1 VSEPPKILSWLLDK
15 CCPDSRPDLK
25 GDFLEL
31 YEHRIEEN
39 GRRFANRKL
48 LRDIFSVVPLN
59 FIIKEKDN
67 HKPVSMLKTN
77 LKIARRNL
85 AKNKAYTAINIAGLA
100 VSLTMCILISLFI
113 RDELSFDKHF
123 EGGDKVYR
131 IAGNYSQGGADR
143 VMAAQTTYLM
153 KPLIEN
159 DIEGIESI
167 TRADFTFGEI
177 KIGDKEFHESN
188 MLFADSTFFDVF
200 KIHFIKG
207 DPATA
212 LDLTQSVVIDEK
224 DAMRYFG
231 TIDALGKTIELQG
244 VQLAVTGVYK
254 DLPVNTHF
262 AVSMIVPISA
272 ATPFYPDWVLHNAS
286 GTSLYTYIRVKDNF
300 DVAGFEAAV
309 GKQIKKNWGWEGDS
323 VPKYFLQSLQS
334 IHLESH
340 LQQEVGV
347 NGNLSSVYIFAIT
360 GIVIFVLAFIN
371 YINLTTA
378 ASFTRSKEVGMKKVL
393 GSTTRMQMSQFQTES
408 FIVAV
413 VAMVIAMIGAT
424 LTMPILNQ
432 LSGKNLDFNPF
443 SDLIMGGGILST
455 LLIIGLVAGISPAL
469 VLLRS
474 STIGMLNNK
483 LEFSGQRSYLRSG
496 LIIFQFSISITLIAC
511 TLIVVDQISFIRKSD
526 LGIDPE
532 SVILIPLQQTGV
544 ADKFELLK
552 TEMERNPNAIS
563 VAGSSN
569 KVTERIG
576 GWRQYKPD
584 PTAKDELSCPSTSV
598 TVDYFE
604 TMKATM
610 VDGRTFKKDIA
621 SDLTNGYILN
631 ESAVRFLNLK
641 DPVDKDLL
649 GVTFNN
655 KEWFRRDGKVIGVV
669 KDFHLAS
676 LHEKVQPIVFYL
688 ASEKTEGTTWMEIR
702 VKSDDLPNAIESLKG
717 TWDKVANGNPFEFE
731 FMDDAVAQHYQAE
744 DRFLK
749 IFTTFSMLSIM
760 LGGLGL
766 FGLTAF
772 MAKRRTKEIGIRRVL
787 GATTSTLIRL
797 MSKDFIALV
806 LIANIIGWPIAWYF
820 MNKWLADFAYKAPIS
835 PLVFIGT
842 GIAVLLIAFL
852 CVLYHSLKVSR
863 INPVNSLRSE

>member
-286 GTSLYTYIRVKDNF
+286 GTSL
-300 DVAGFEAAV
+300 
-309 GKQIKKNWGWEGDS
+309 
-323 VPKYFLQSLQS
+323 
-334 IHLESH
+334 
-340 LQQEVGV
+340 
-347 NGNLSSVYIFAIT
+347 
-360 GIVIFVLAFIN
+360 
-371 YINLTTA
+371 
-378 ASFTRSKEVGMKKVL
+378 
-393 GSTTRMQMSQFQTES
+393 
-408 FIVAV
+408 
-413 VAMVIAMIGAT
+413 
-424 LTMPILNQ
+424 
-432 LSGKNLDFNPF
+432 
-443 SDLIMGGGILST
+443 
-455 LLIIGLVAGISPAL
+455 
-469 VLLRS
+469 
-474 STIGMLNNK
+474 
-483 LEFSGQRSYLRSG
+483 
-496 LIIFQFSISITLIAC
+496 
-511 TLIVVDQISFIRKSD
+511 
-526 LGIDPE
+526 
-532 SVILIPLQQTGV
+532 
-544 ADKFELLK
+544 
-552 TEMERNPNAIS
+552 
-563 VAGSSN
+563 
-569 KVTERIG
+569 
-576 GWRQYKPD
+576 
-584 PTAKDELSCPSTSV
+584 
-598 TVDYFE
+598 
-604 TMKATM
+604 
-610 VDGRTFKKDIA
+610 
-621 SDLTNGYILN
+621 
-631 ESAVRFLNLK
+631 
-641 DPVDKDLL
+641 
-649 GVTFNN
+649 
-655 KEWFRRDGKVIGVV
+655 
-669 KDFHLAS
+669 
-676 LHEKVQPIVFYL
+676 
-688 ASEKTEGTTWMEIR
+688 
-702 VKSDDLPNAIESLKG
+702 
-717 TWDKVANGNPFEFE
+717 
-731 FMDDAVAQHYQAE
+731 
-744 DRFLK
+744 
-749 IFTTFSMLSIM
+749 
-760 LGGLGL
+760 
-766 FGLTAF
+766 
-772 MAKRRTKEIGIRRVL
+772 
-787 GATTSTLIRL
+787 
-797 MSKDFIALV
+797 
-806 LIANIIGWPIAWYF
+806 
-820 MNKWLADFAYKAPIS
+820 
-835 PLVFIGT
+835 
-842 GIAVLLIAFL
+842 
-852 CVLYHSLKVSR
+852 
-863 INPVNSLRSE
+863 